1 MESAHAHLVDDEQG
15 GEGRVLILDVESD
28 GHTIEFLEVG
38 SFTEVDEHKFA
49 GLATVNT
56 RSNTPQIATYL
67 GHISY
72 EEKVTIEIMVVVI
85 AHEQAVAW
93 FMPRII
99 LRLWRQIIALLE
111 VIPLRFALVS
121 RLEVEWL
128 RAYNLGL

>member
-1 MESAHAHLVDDEQG
+1 MERAHAHLVDDEQG
-15 GEGRVLILDVESD
+15 GEGRVFILDVESD

-56 RSNTPQIATYL
+56 RCNAPRIATYL
-67 GHISY
+67 GHIPY
-72 EEKVTIEIMVVVI
+72 EERITIKITVVVL
-85 AHEQAVAW
+85 AHEQTVAR
-93 FMPRII
+93 FIPRI
-99 LRLWRQIIALLE
+99 LFRLWRQIIALLE
-111 VIPLRFALVS
+111 VIPLCFALVS